1 MLLLALLVGCG
12 PGLAPLA
19 VSVCE
24 ALPGLSIDAPA
35 RQILADKVVA
45 EELLAWDQQ
54 TAMSPGMMALSLKG
68 YGVIRASS
76 ACRVEA
82 IEGNAVTVVRSE
94 PEVNPASF
102 VIDEVADLPH
112 IDRPQRLSVVDGPDG
127 QRLAVGL
134 LAAQAKHDAA
144 LALVAEDRVDEA
156 ILALTALHVELP
168 DPGLLFLIETL
179 RTPPPAEPPPAEP
192 PPVEEVPLEE
202 APEAQPR

>member
-24 ALPGLSIDAPA
+24 ALPGISIDAPA

-54 TAMSPGMMALSLKG
+54 TAPSPGLMALSLKG

-156 ILALTALHVELP
+156 ILALTALHVDLP

-179 RTPPPAEPPPAEP
+179 RTPPPAEPPP
-192 PPVEEVPLEE
+192 VEEVPLEE

>member
-1 MLLLALLVGCG
+1 MLLLALIVGCG
-12 PGLAPLA
+12 PGVAPLA
-19 VSVCE
+19 ISVCE

-35 RQILADKVVA
+35 RQMLADKVVA

-54 TAMSPGMMALSLKG
+54 TAPSPGLMALSLKG

-76 ACRVEA
+76 ACRVERV
-82 IEGNAVTVVRSE
+82 EDNAVVVVRSE

-102 VIDEVADLPH
+102 VIEEVADLPH

-179 RTPPPAEPPPAEP
+179 RTPPPVELSAPVEPPPE
-192 PPVEEVPLEE
+192 EE
-202 APEAQPR
+202 APPEAQPG

>member
-24 ALPGLSIDAPA
+24 ALPGISIDAPA

-54 TAMSPGMMALSLKG
+54 TALSPGMMALSLKG

-156 ILALTALHVELP
+156 IQALTALHVELP

-179 RTPPPAEPPPAEP
+179 RTPPPAEPPP
-192 PPVEEVPLEE
+192 VEEVPLEE

>member
-1 MLLLALLVGCG
+1 MLLLALIVGCG
-12 PGLAPLA
+12 PGVAPLA
-19 VSVCE
+19 ISVCE

-54 TAMSPGMMALSLKG
+54 TAPSPGMLALSLKG

-76 ACRVEA
+76 ACRVERV
-82 IEGNAVTVVRSE
+82 EDNAVVVVRSE

-179 RTPPPAEPPPAEP
+179 RTPPPVELSA
-192 PPVEEVPLEE
+192 PVEAPPEEE
-202 APEAQPR
+202 APPEAQPG

>member
-24 ALPGLSIDAPA
+24 ALPGISIDAPA

-179 RTPPPAEPPPAEP
+179 RTPPPAEPPPE
-192 PPVEEVPLEE
+192 EE
-202 APEAQPR
+202 APPEAQPG

>member
-1 MLLLALLVGCG
+1 MLLLALLLGCG

-54 TAMSPGMMALSLKG
+54 TAPSPGLMALSLKG

-179 RTPPPAEPPPAEP
+179 RTPPPAEPPPAE
-192 PPVEEVPLEE
+192 EVPLEE

>member
-1 MLLLALLVGCG
+1 MLLLALLVACG

-54 TAMSPGMMALSLKG
+54 TAPSPGLMALSLKG

-76 ACRVEA
+76 TCRVEA
-82 IEGNAVTVVRSE
+82 VEDNAVLVVRSE

-102 VIDEVADLPH
+102 VIEDVADLPR

-156 ILALTALHVELP
+156 IVALGALHGELP

-179 RTPPPAEPPPAEP
+179 RSPPLPEPP
-192 PPVEEVPLEE
+192 PPVELVPSE
-202 APEAQPR
+202 APEAQPG

>member
-12 PGLAPLA
+12 PGLAPHA

-156 ILALTALHVELP
+156 IQALTALHVELP

-179 RTPPPAEPPPAEP
+179 RTPPPAEPPP
-192 PPVEEVPLEE
+192 VEEVPLEE

>member
-156 ILALTALHVELP
+156 IQALTALHVELP

>member
-156 ILALTALHVELP
+156 IQALTALHVELP

-179 RTPPPAEPPPAEP
+179 RTPPPAEPPPAE
-192 PPVEEVPLEE
+192 EVPLEE

>member
-1 MLLLALLVGCG
+1 MLLLALIVGCG
-12 PGLAPLA
+12 PGVAPLA
-19 VSVCE
+19 ISVCE

-54 TAMSPGMMALSLKG
+54 TAPSPGMLALSLKG

-76 ACRVEA
+76 ACRVERV
-82 IEGNAVTVVRSE
+82 EDNAVVVVRSE

-102 VIDEVADLPH
+102 VIEEVADLPH

-179 RTPPPAEPPPAEP
+179 RTPPPVELSAPVEPPPE
-192 PPVEEVPLEE
+192 EE
-202 APEAQPR
+202 APPEAQPG

>member
-156 ILALTALHVELP
+156 IQALTALHVELP

-179 RTPPPAEPPPAEP
+179 RTPPPAEPPP
-192 PPVEEVPLEE
+192 VEEVPLEE

>member
-1 MLLLALLVGCG
+1 MLLLALIVGCG
-12 PGLAPLA
+12 PGVAPLA
-19 VSVCE
+19 ISVCE

-54 TAMSPGMMALSLKG
+54 TAPSPGMLALSLKG

-76 ACRVEA
+76 ACRVERV
-82 IEGNAVTVVRSE
+82 EDNAVVVVRSE

-102 VIDEVADLPH
+102 VIEEVADLPH

-179 RTPPPAEPPPAEP
+179 RTPPPVELSAPVEPPPAE
-192 PPVEEVPLEE
+192 E
-202 APEAQPR
+202 APPEAQPG

>member
-179 RTPPPAEPPPAEP
+179 RTPPPAEPPPAE
-192 PPVEEVPLEE
+192 EVPLEE

>member
-82 IEGNAVTVVRSE
+82 IEDNAVLVVRSE

-179 RTPPPAEPPPAEP
+179 RTPPPAEPPPAE
-192 PPVEEVPLEE
+192 EVPLEE

>member
-1 MLLLALLVGCG
+1 MLLLALLLGCG

-102 VIDEVADLPH
+102 VIEDVADLPH
-112 IDRPQRLSVVDGPDG
+112 IDRPQRLSLVDGPDG

-179 RTPPPAEPPPAEP
+179 RTPPPVELSAPVEPPPE
-192 PPVEEVPLEE
+192 EE
-202 APEAQPR
+202 APVEAQPG

>member
-1 MLLLALLVGCG
+1 MLLLALIVGCG
-12 PGLAPLA
+12 PGVAPLA
-19 VSVCE
+19 ISVCE

-35 RQILADKVVA
+35 RQMLADKVVA

-54 TAMSPGMMALSLKG
+54 TAPSPGMMALSLKG

-76 ACRVEA
+76 ACRVERV
-82 IEGNAVTVVRSE
+82 EDNAVVVVRSE

-102 VIDEVADLPH
+102 VIEEVADLPH
-112 IDRPQRLSVVDGPDG
+112 IDRPQRLSLVDGPDG

-179 RTPPPAEPPPAEP
+179 RTPPPVELSAPVEPPPE
-192 PPVEEVPLEE
+192 EE
-202 APEAQPR
+202 APPEAQPG

>member
-1 MLLLALLVGCG
+1 MLLLALIVGCG
-12 PGLAPLA
+12 PGVAPLA
-19 VSVCE
+19 ISVCE

-54 TAMSPGMMALSLKG
+54 TAPSPGLMALSLKG

-76 ACRVEA
+76 ACRVERV
-82 IEGNAVTVVRSE
+82 EDNAVVVVRSE

-102 VIDEVADLPH
+102 VIEEVADLPH
-112 IDRPQRLSVVDGPDG
+112 IDRPQRLSLVDGPDG

-179 RTPPPAEPPPAEP
+179 RTPPPVELSAPVEPPPE
-192 PPVEEVPLEE
+192 EE
-202 APEAQPR
+202 APPEAQPG

>member
-1 MLLLALLVGCG
+1 MLLLALIVGCG
-12 PGLAPLA
+12 PGVAPLA
-19 VSVCE
+19 ISVCE

-54 TAMSPGMMALSLKG
+54 TAPSPGLMALSLKG

-76 ACRVEA
+76 ACRVES
-82 IEGNAVTVVRSE
+82 IEDNAVVVVRSE

-102 VIDEVADLPH
+102 VIEEVADLPH
-112 IDRPQRLSVVDGPDG
+112 IDRPQRLSLVDGPDG

-179 RTPPPAEPPPAEP
+179 RTPPPVELSAPVEPPPE
-192 PPVEEVPLEE
+192 EE
-202 APEAQPR
+202 APPEAQPG

>member
-1 MLLLALLVGCG
+1 M
-12 PGLAPLA
+12 
-19 VSVCE
+19 
-24 ALPGLSIDAPA
+24 IDPA

-112 IDRPQRLSVVDGPDG
+112 IDRPQRLSVSSW
-127 QRLAVGL
+127 R
-134 LAAQAKHDAA
+134 
-144 LALVAEDRVDEA
+144 
-156 ILALTALHVELP
+156 
-168 DPGLLFLIETL
+168 F
-179 RTPPPAEPPPAEP
+179 
-192 PPVEEVPLEE
+192 
-202 APEAQPR
+202 